1 MEKSFTCL
9 NATNLCLHFGSFLLL
24 TMLLSRCCFL
34 TWSRLLGLKEGRLL
48 KFAEAD
54 NSFSKHFVKD
64 FFSYLV

>member
-1 MEKSFTCL
+1 MEKNSTCL

-34 TWSRLLGLKEGRLL
+34 TWSMLLRLKEGRLL
-48 KFAEAD
+48 KFTEVN

-64 FFSYLV
+64 LFSYLV